1 MLGLIG
7 RRLLVLL
14 PLLMVISFLVFSLIL
29 LIPGDPA
36 VALAGDQPDPK
47 RIAEIR
53 EMLGL
58 DQPFFQRYLDWLGAV
73 LQGDLGRSLFTDV
86 PVLESLAT
94 RLPVTLSLAALAVV
108 FALLLGFAVGSLAAL
123 RPGGLLDRFAT
134 VAASAGIAVPYF
146 WVGMALVSVFSLG
159 LTWFPAVGYTALSQ
173 DPVGWLHHLA
183 IPAIAL
189 GLAPAAAVARQ
200 ARSAMGTVLR
210 GDYIRTA
217 RAKGLGPFHVVVK
230 HGMKNAAVPVVTVL
244 GTEAARLIGGT
255 VVMEQ
260 LFALPGIGQL
270 AYQAVFNRDFPVVQG
285 VVMAA
290 AVGVL
295 LINLI
300 VDVSYGYFN
309 PRIRQT

>member
-14 PLLMVISFLVFSLIL
+14 PLLLMISFLVFSLIL

-53 EMLGL
+53 ESLGL
-58 DQPFFQRYLDWLGAV
+58 DQPFFQRYLDWLAAV
-73 LQGDLGRSLFTDV
+73 LQGDLGRSLFTHV
-86 PVLESLAT
+86 PVLESLVA
-94 RLPVTLSLAALAVV
+94 RFPATLSLAGLAVV
-108 FALLLGFAVGSLAAL
+108 FALVAGFAVGSLAAL

-134 VAASAGIAVPYF
+134 VAASVGIAVPYF
-146 WVGMALVSVFSLG
+146 WAGMALVSVFALG
-159 LTWFPAVGYTALSQ
+159 LTWFPAVGYTPLSQ

-217 RAKGLGPFHVVVK
+217 RAKGLGPVRVVIK

-270 AYQAVFNRDFPVVQG
+270 AYQAVFDRDFPVVQG

-309 PRIRQT
+309 PRIRQS